1 MKAKYSKGYLVGQ
14 YISSL
19 VILEKKGRESPL
31 KKNYQQFLSPS
42 VFPSRKVHLGNNKDY
57 VTNSVYDVDSL

>member
-19 VILEKKGRESPL
+19 VVLEKKIESSEN
-31 KKNYQQFLSPS
+31 NYQQFLSPS
-42 VFPSRKVHLGNNKDY
+42 FFPSRKAHLGNNKDY
-57 VTNSVYDVDSL
+57 VKNSIYNVDSL